1 MQIRKRPFV
10 FILFTSLILIVGNG
24 SLSYCDEMITGVTD
38 KAVKIGIMADLTG
51 PSADTWISFADGA
64 KSYLNMVNDTG
75 GVHGR
80 KIKYIFEDDRYSIP
94 LALSS
99 FKKLVFKDKIFVL
112 QGASGVGH
120 TAAIIPL
127 AEKKK
132 IPLIA
137 PIGDKKYFEPARKY
151 IFCPI
156 PWYQDQAK
164 VMIEYIFNDMK
175 LKNPTIALLWPDVA
189 SGKETRDTL
198 RELVKVY
205 PVQKYKEVVFP
216 IGIMDFTSEILT
228 LKRLKPD
235 IVLIHADPPRASS
248 ILRSAYRLRF
258 TTHFMVAQY
267 GCVDKTIETS
277 GKTAAGLLGV
287 NCFGTWDDN
296 SKGVNRLRKATLAY
310 YPDIRH
316 KDATIF
322 QGWFMGFLFGEALK
336 NAGMDLTRET
346 FLKGMEAIRD
356 YDTQGICGVISF
368 GPDDHKSIETHKIYK
383 ADIKKN
389 KFIPIT
395 GWRRPKAYDF

>member
-1 MQIRKRPFV
+1 MEKKRPG
-10 FILFTSLILIVGNG
+10 FIFIFFLLVIIFLGRIH
-24 SLSYCDEMITGVTD
+24 LSYGSDTTGVTD
-38 KAVKIGIMADLTG
+38 SAVKIGIMADLTG
-51 PSADTWISFADGA
+51 PTADTWISFAEGA
-64 KSYLNMVNDTG
+64 KSYFNMVNDNG

-80 KIKYIFEDDRYSIP
+80 KIKYIYEDDRYSIP

-99 FKKLVFKDKIFVL
+99 FKKLVFKDKILAL

-127 AEKKK
+127 AEKQK

-137 PIGDKKYFEPARKY
+137 ATGDRKFFEPVRKY

-164 VMIEYIFNDMK
+164 VMVEYIFNDMN
-175 LKNPTIALLWPDVA
+175 LENPTLALLWPDVG

-205 PVQKYKEVVFP
+205 PVEKYKEVVFP
-216 IGIMDFTSEILT
+216 IGVMDFTSEILT
-228 LKRLKPD
+228 LKRFKPD
-235 IVLIHADPPRASS
+235 VVLIHADPPRVSA
-248 ILRSAYRLRF
+248 ILRSAYRLRYS
-258 TTHFMVAQY
+258 TCFMVAQY

-287 NCFGTWDDN
+287 NCFGIWDDN
-296 SKGVNRLRKATLAY
+296 GRGVTRLRKATLAY
-310 YPDIRH
+310 YPNIGH

-322 QGWFMGFLFGEALK
+322 QGWFMGLLFGEALK
-336 NAGMDLTRET
+336 NAGKDLSRET

-368 GPDDHKSIETHKIYK
+368 GPNDHKSIETHRIYR
-383 ADIKKN
+383 ADTERN
-389 KFIPIT
+389 KFIPVT
-395 GWRRPKAYDF
+395 EWRKPKVYDF